1 MSDYSDEDFEASG
14 TNTSN
19 NFAGSGFNAKPPVAA
34 NRGAIGLGK
43 PTAQPTAPFRAKA
56 DTFKLEDD
64 DDDDGY
70 APGGQGQN
78 SGDDYE
84 EDDFD
89 EEEEE

>member
-1 MSDYSDEDFEASG
+1 MSDYSDEDFEMSG
-14 TNTSN
+14 TNTVNTYNSKAVGKAPVGRGI
-19 NFAGSGFNAKPPVAA
+19 AGKPAQPPF
-34 NRGAIGLGK
+34 RGA
-43 PTAQPTAPFRAKA
+43 TKA
-56 DTFKLEDD
+56 SDFKLAD

-70 APGGQGQN
+70 APVGQGVT